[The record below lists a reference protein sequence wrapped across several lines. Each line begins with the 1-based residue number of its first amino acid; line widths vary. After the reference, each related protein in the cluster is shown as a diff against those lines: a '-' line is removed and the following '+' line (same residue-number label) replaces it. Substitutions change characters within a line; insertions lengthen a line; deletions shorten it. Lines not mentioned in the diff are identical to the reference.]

1 LNFRFNSPLAALRPE
16 VGLECVPSRHR
27 NQTSILKFHLRGGGN
42 GDLATEKERKSMAR
56 TVNKVTLLGN
66 VGKDPEIRSTPG
78 GTMVAN
84 LTLATSDRQKDA
96 QGNWQDR
103 TEWHNLVAFTRTAE
117 IVRDYV
123 KKGSKLYIEG
133 KIQTRSWDDK
143 ESGQK
148 RYRTEI
154 IVNELVL
161 LSGRDDGSGGG
172 QGGYTRAAS
181 SSSSSANFDQR
192 AHGGASDEFAQSA
205 EISDDDIP
213 F

>member
-1 LNFRFNSPLAALRPE
+1 MA
-16 VGLECVPSRHR
+16 
-27 NQTSILKFHLRGGGN
+27 
-42 GDLATEKERKSMAR
+42 KS
-56 TVNKVTLLGN
+56 VNKVILLGN
-66 VGKDPEIRSTPG
+66 VGKDPEIRSTPS
-78 GTMVAN
+78 GTMVAT

-117 IVRDYV
+117 IIRDYV
-123 KKGSKLYIEG
+123 KKGSKLYVEG
-133 KIQTRSWDDK
+133 RIQTRSWDDK

-154 IVNELVL
+154 IINDLSL
-161 LSGRDDGSGGG
+161 LSGRDDSGSGGG
-172 QGGYTRAAS
+172 GYSRAAS
-181 SSSSSANFDQR
+181 SSSASFDQR
-192 AHGGASDEFAQSA
+192 PSSNHDEFAQST